1 MTTKCWCHALAGKLA
16 WLVVL
21 SLCAGSG
28 CAYSPTTHPVSGKV
42 VQKNGKVWTGGMITF
57 QLDED
62 PKINATGDIQ
72 KDGSFSLTTH
82 YVSRNSGASKPGAPI
97 GVYSVTV
104 EPFYGEELPTRII
117 GSSVTEKFTV
127 KEGDNTFVV
136 EVE

>member
-1 MTTKCWCHALAGKLA
+1 MTTKYGGHALGQNIA

-21 SLCAGSG
+21 SLCAWSG

-42 VQKNGKVWTGGMITF
+42 VQKNGKTWSGGTITF

-62 PKINATGDIQ
+62 PALNATGDIQ

-82 YVSRNSGASKPGAPI
+82 YVSRSSGASKPGAPV

-104 EPFYGEELPTRII
+104 EPFYGDELPTRIK